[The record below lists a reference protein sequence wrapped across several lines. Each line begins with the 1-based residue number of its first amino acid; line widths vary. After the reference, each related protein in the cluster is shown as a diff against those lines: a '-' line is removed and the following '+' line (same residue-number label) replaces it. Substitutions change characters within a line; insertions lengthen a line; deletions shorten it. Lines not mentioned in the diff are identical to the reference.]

1 MSLFDLK
8 RSAMVRFTVIISL
21 LLLAGVGY
29 SEDTGA
35 RLLASKN
42 ILNQWLVEGK
52 DLTVAYNIYNVGSS
66 AALNVELKDDTFPTA
81 DFQTVSGKFVV
92 SWDRIAPGS
101 NMSHTLIV
109 RPLTAGFFNFTSA
122 TITYTPQE
130 GLQPQVGYTSA
141 PGEGGIMAL
150 RDFDRKFSPH
160 YMDWGAFAIM
170 TLPSIGIPFMLWYRS
185 KSRYEHVLDKKNK
198 KH

>member
-1 MSLFDLK
+1 MML
-8 RSAMVRFTVIISL
+8 RFAVVVSV
-21 LLLAGVGY
+21 LLLAGVGHT
-29 SEDTGA
+29 EDTGA

-66 AALNVELKDDTFPTA
+66 AALNVQLKDDTFPEP
-81 DFQTVSGKFVV
+81 DFQTVQGKNLVT
-92 SWDRIAPGS
+92 WDRIAPGS
-101 NMSHTLIV
+101 NVSHTLIV
-109 RPLTAGFFNFTSA
+109 RPQQAGFFNFTAA
-122 TITYTPQE
+122 TVSYIPQE
-130 GLQPQVGYTSA
+130 GAPTQVGYTSA

-160 YMDWGAFAIM
+160 YMDWAAFAVM

-185 KSRYEHVLDKKNK
+185 KSRYEQAVEKKSK